1 MGVLISE
8 EGAQA
13 HEVQIRWHKQN
24 GVPRVVLVKFV
35 PNLLGEERE
44 SGIIHMLYGLDVG

>member
-8 EGAQA
+8 EGSQA
-13 HEVQIRWHKQN
+13 DEVQVGWHKEDS
-24 GVPRVVLVKFV
+24 VPRVVLVKLI

-44 SGIIHMLYGLDVG
+44 SGIIHMLDGLHVR